1 MRWRVILT
9 LLLFLCFSE
18 ARAQIT
24 IPNFSGT
31 SGGAQSDWV
40 SQFDTDRNKI
50 SATNG
55 SLIQLTP
62 GTYSDVTDCTGSS
75 ICFAWYG
82 TDWSCG
88 WRVGNYSSAA
98 NPHGPPYCGESV
110 YTSPDLQTWKNHGH
124 MFDVNATNV
133 DDPTHTISAG
143 CAGITRGASS
153 QFCGIVKVRYNPNT
167 GLYVLWD
174 SLPSAGSSLNY
185 VSVFTCTSSI
195 GGCTQH
201 PQITFA
207 TTGVTINDLEPLV
220 DGSNI
225 YFFHTDG
232 SSACSSGPCAYV
244 EQMASNGLSVAST
257 LQTFPSIGEGIWAFK
272 VGSTYHYGSGS
283 GCNYCNDAVTQ
294 YEINTTN
301 IASWPTSGQAGANVI
316 SNSTCNAQ
324 NFNVT
329 PISSVALLK
338 ATHFFGDPAGG
349 PGFYTG
355 HGLSNEFWYPLTF
368 TGTAINPIV
377 GCPGD
382 SGYPGSLPAVVT
394 VPGIT
399 PVTPPPFVADQTS
412 EGGRFVSHCDI
423 TPAGTSFPQLSRM
436 QVFTPSQT
444 FTAPL
449 EFSIAE
455 CNQHCVNGGLSPSC
469 PAPDS
474 NLLVQV
480 FNTTGS
486 GTSAVPTGSA
496 LYTYTGNP
504 QSNSNWAQGSPNPV
518 KWAPQATQMT
528 VTLTGGVTYAMVIS
542 AAPGGTVGSYTST
555 FDQTGTN
562 PYPRGFEA
570 HSSNWPTGNTWTV
583 DANEALK
590 FSAGVGVGPA
600 MLGGGGHRVFR

>member
-1 MRWRVILT
+1 MLRILILT
-9 LLLFLCFSE
+9 AILLLSCAD
-18 ARAQIT
+18 ARAQVT
-24 IPNFSGT
+24 ISNFSGT

-40 SQFDTDRNKI
+40 SQFDTNRNKI

-55 SLIQLTP
+55 SLIVLPT
-62 GTYSDVTDCTGSS
+62 GTYGDVTDCTGSS

-82 TDWSCG
+82 DDWTCG
-88 WRVGNYSSAA
+88 WRVGQFSSAS
-98 NPHGPPYCGESV
+98 NPHGPPFCGESV
-110 YTSPDLQTWKNHGH
+110 YTSPDLQTWTNHGH
-124 MFDVNATNV
+124 MFNVNATNV
-133 DDPTHTISAG
+133 DDPAHTIAQS
-143 CAGITRGASS
+143 CAGATGGAAS
-153 QFCGIVKVRYNPNT
+153 QFCGIPKVRYNPNT
-167 GLYVLWD
+167 TLWNLWV
-174 SLPSAGSSLNY
+174 SLPSSSSTTTTNF
-185 VSVFTCTSSI
+185 VSAFTCTSSI

-201 PQITFA
+201 TQISFTP
-207 TTGVTINDLEPLV
+207 TTYTINDLEPLI
-220 DGSNI
+220 DGTNI
-225 YFFHTDG
+225 YFFHTDNHLN
-232 SSACSSGPCAYV
+232 AIV
-244 EQMASNGLSVAST
+244 EQLASDGLSVMST
-257 LQTFPSIGEGIWAFK
+257 LQTFPSIGEGISAFK
-272 VGSTYHYGSGS
+272 FGSTYHYLSGS
-283 GCNYCNDAVTQ
+283 GCNYCNNAVTQ

-301 IASWPTSGQAGANVI
+301 IASWPTGGQAGANII

-329 PISSVALLK
+329 PIGSVALLK

-368 TGTAINPIV
+368 TGTAINPII

-399 PVTPPPFVADQTS
+399 PVTPPPFIADQTS

-444 FTAPL
+444 FTAPF

-455 CNQHCVNGGLSPSC
+455 CNQHCVNGGLSPAC

-518 KWAPQATQMT
+518 KWVPQATQMT

-542 AAPGGTVGSYTST
+542 AATGGTVGSYTST

-583 DANEALK
+583 DPNVALK
-590 FSAGVGVGPA
+590 FSAGVGLSPVGPCC
-600 MLGGGGHRVFR
+600 GGGHRIFR